1 MLFFLI
7 RVIAWRKM
15 LWKGG
20 RKVDKSHK
28 EKRVT
33 IKINGEEKS
42 YVQNHALST
51 EERQD
56 EAATRESADESF
68 DWMLPNEIML
78 SPEPTKGKL
87 YKKQSRQIKLKTPFI
102 LAVVAIIF
110 GTGLGLLV
118 IRMITSE
125 QTVTQPVEKDTPAV
139 APVTEGSIET
149 LTIPTFFVQGGVFST
164 EEAAKAVQAEI
175 HSKNLPAEVFQI
187 EKSYYVFLGVAE
199 NLEAS
204 KELALNYKT
213 NEIAVFWKEIDFKTK
228 LAKNDQEVE
237 KALSIYSSLAE
248 LSSAKLLHVDSSAD
262 VNKVSEQL
270 KDLQLS
276 KHQEIKGKLL
286 EAVELL
292 QNDKPNKAQE
302 KLLTFLQSI
311 AQ

>member
-1 MLFFLI
+1 M
-7 RVIAWRKM
+7 
-15 LWKGG
+15 
-20 RKVDKSHK
+20 DKSHK
-28 EKRVT
+28 EKGVT

-42 YVQNHALST
+42 YVQNQVLSM

-68 DWMLPNEIML
+68 DWMLPNEIMPA
-78 SPEPTKGKL
+78 PEPTKGKM
-87 YKKQSRQIKLKTPFI
+87 YQKQRRQMKLKTPLI
-102 LAVVAIIF
+102 LAIVAIIV

-118 IRMITSE
+118 IRVITSE
-125 QTVTQPVEKDTPAV
+125 QNVTQPVDKDVPAA

-175 HSKNLPAEVFQI
+175 HNKNLPAEVFQI

-213 NEIAVFWKEIDFKTK
+213 NEVDVFWKEIDFATK
-228 LAKNDQEVE
+228 LAKNNQEME

-248 LSSAKLLHVDSSAD
+248 ITSAKLLHVDSSAD

-270 KDLQLS
+270 KALQLS
-276 KHQEIKGKLL
+276 EHQEIKGKLK

-292 QNDKPNKAQE
+292 QNDKPDKAQE
-302 KLLTFLQSI
+302 KLLAFLQNI
-311 AQ
+311 AK